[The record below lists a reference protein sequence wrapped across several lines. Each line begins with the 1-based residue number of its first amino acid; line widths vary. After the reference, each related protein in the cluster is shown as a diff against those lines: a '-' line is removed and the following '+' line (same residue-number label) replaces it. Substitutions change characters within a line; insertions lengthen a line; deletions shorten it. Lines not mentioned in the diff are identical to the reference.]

1 LCLAPAIAALATFLP
16 AAQALAQTGP
26 DLNVSPKRIVF
37 SPDLRTATVNVFNR
51 GDAPATYTIGLIDR
65 VMTPDGQIRAVDDPD
80 LKTADPSAITKMA
93 SAKEMITF
101 TPRRVTLRPGQ
112 SQVIRLRVDR
122 PADLKG
128 LEYHTH
134 LTITALPPDTAGETA
149 EEAAAG
155 ANALVT
161 KIATQFSIAIAVIV
175 RNGAANVA
183 GGLENVK
190 YSVRPAAADA
200 PAVGALSMDLLRKGP
215 NSLYGDVEVRDSK
228 AARNAPPIG
237 LVRGIGVYNEVDH
250 RSIDVVLTKIP
261 ARGDR
266 LEIVFKD
273 DDSKPGAVLAST
285 AFTVP

>member
-37 SPDLRTATVNVFNR
+37 SPDLRTAVVNVFNR
-51 GDAPATYTIGLIDR
+51 GDAPATYTVGLTDR
-65 VMTPDGQIRAVDDPD
+65 VMTPDGQIRSVDDID
-80 LKTADPSAITKMA
+80 FKETEGAAIAKLA

-122 PADLKG
+122 PPALSG
-128 LEYHTH
+128 PEYHTH
-134 LTITALPPDTAGETA
+134 LTITALPPESAGETA

-155 ANALVT
+155 ENALVT

-190 YSVRPAAADA
+190 YAVRPAVSGA
-200 PAVGALSMDLLRKGP
+200 PAVAAISMDLLRKGP
-215 NSLYGDVEVRDSK
+215 NSLYGDIEIRDSK

-237 LVRGIGVYNEVDH
+237 LMRGLGVYAEVD
-250 RSIDVVLTKIP
+250 RRTIEVPLTKMP
-261 ARGDR
+261 AKGDR
-266 LEIVFKD
+266 LDIVFKD
-273 DDSKPGAVLAST
+273 DDSKPGAVLA
-285 AFTVP
+285 AAAITVP